1 MWFPL
6 SIRFRCLQILN
17 LLYQFENSCAFIFYW
32 FPVQKHS
39 RPQSPSFLGRLQ
51 IKPSGSG
58 DENGAWERF
67 NEADQRNLFLRWRP
81 LKKASAIPTW
91 ACSISKC
98 KSCHFANKMTLC
110 SLNRNLEWKVQ
121 CRIQTL
127 RWWKGGGVGGGGG
140 LGAVIETVRSGG
152 GGRSSK
158 KFFRPFGT
166 QFGRNQI

>member
-6 SIRFRCLQILN
+6 SMRFRCLQILN
-17 LLYQFENSCAFIFYW
+17 LLNQFENSCAFTFYW

-58 DENGAWERF
+58 DANGARERF
-67 NEADQRNLFLRWRP
+67 NEAVQRKLLLRWRP
-81 LKKASAIPTW
+81 WQFLLEHALHPNVKVVTSQKILPF
-91 ACSISKC
+91 II
-98 KSCHFANKMTLC
+98 C

-127 RWWKGGGVGGGGG
+127 RWWGGWGRSSRPLYKGAGGG
-140 LGAVIETVRSGG
+140 LPGPSPGSATEV
-152 GGRSSK
+152 
-158 KFFRPFGT
+158 
-166 QFGRNQI
+166 